1 MCSIYEYENPLVMC
15 VPPVSLSGF
24 RKPNWRRNC
33 FFEWVLGNQIEDE
46 LPSLLPE
53 ATLAATETG
62 VVNLSTVYLNW
73 KKARSTPTPHQSFI
87 QACALTVIS
96 RFPSSQTTYP
106 LFHLCLQP
114 PLLLRHPHKNNQQ
127 LRLSGS
133 HPYMTFTMPFLI
145 CTCVY
150 FD

>member
-1 MCSIYEYENPLVMC
+1 MKTAFGMLEC
-15 VPPVSLSGF
+15 
-24 RKPNWRRNC
+24 NC

-106 LFHLCLQP
+106 LFHLCHHSSSDTPQEQSTAKTERFSSLYDIYDAFFD
-114 PLLLRHPHKNNQQ
+114 LYLCV
-127 LRLSGS
+127 LRL
-133 HPYMTFTMPFLI
+133 TKN
-145 CTCVY
+145 V
-150 FD
+150 FDL

>member
-1 MCSIYEYENPLVMC
+1 MCNKIKQNGMRECNC
-15 VPPVSLSGF
+15 V
-24 RKPNWRRNC
+24 
-33 FFEWVLGNQIEDE
+33 FEWVLGNQIEDE

-106 LFHLCLQP
+106 CSTFASSH
-114 PLLLRHPHKNNQQ
+114 HSSSDTPHKNNQQ

-133 HPYMTFTMPFLI
+133 HPYMTFTMPFLN
-145 CTCVY
+145 CTCVD